1 MVAPLV
7 QFDSI
12 APGTSV
18 GASPG
23 FTPGQ
28 GLDRGNPIFS
38 DIQVSNGE
46 GQDVVPL
53 FGNQDVSV
61 LNKAAGV
68 FQNRL
73 TFRYDEG
80 TGRIVAKLIDPKSGE
95 EVKQIPTQEAL
106 DAAFRFEKVRG
117 MLFDRSL

>member
-1 MVAPLV
+1 MVAPVV

-12 APGTSV
+12 VPGSSA

-23 FTPGQ
+23 FEPTQ
-28 GLDRGNPIFS
+28 GPDRGNPIFS
-38 DIQVSNGE
+38 DIQVLNGE
-46 GQDVVPL
+46 RQDVVPL
-53 FGNQDVSV
+53 FGNRDVST

-73 TFRYDEG
+73 TFQYDKG
-80 TGRIVAKLIDPKSGE
+80 TGRIVAKLIDPESGK

-106 DAAFRFEKVRG
+106 DAAFRFEKIRG
-117 MLFDRSL
+117 ILFDGSH